1 MPRVAA
7 ALVDI
12 QFVEVLNDSHRPLS
26 PLCVVVITVRGRG
39 ETGQEDPQ
47 YAASSLSP
55 NLNGHY
61 VRRGAHPNYNVK
73 VKGNM

>member
-12 QFVEVLNDSHRPLS
+12 QFVEVLNDSHWPLS
-26 PLCVVVITVRGRG
+26 PLYVVVITVRGKG
-39 ETGQEDPQ
+39 ETRQDPK

-61 VRRGAHPNYNVK
+61 IRRGAHPNYNVK